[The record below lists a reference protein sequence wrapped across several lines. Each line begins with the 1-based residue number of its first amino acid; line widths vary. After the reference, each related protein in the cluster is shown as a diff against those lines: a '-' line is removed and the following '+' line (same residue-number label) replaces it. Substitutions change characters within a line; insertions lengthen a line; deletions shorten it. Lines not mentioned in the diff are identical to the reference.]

1 MPGYPERTAG
11 ASRNALFREPPLK
24 WAKRAGLGLV
34 RALQPGRISQ
44 VPLNIWLWVVALVEP
59 GAGLPDPEAA
69 PMAFQ
74 GVCGIARDLSVVTLL
89 RAHCRGLYPS
99 AHVGPIKWWSPPE
112 HCVLFFD
119 EFHIASRLKRQMRQ
133 GRHTVTFDRDF
144 DAVIVACAEPRD
156 GKWPVTWIT
165 PKIMHAYADMH
176 DAGFAHSFEV
186 WNEAG
191 ELVGGGFGVAAGGV
205 FIIESQFSRETNTSK
220 MGCTSLA
227 YHLVAVG
234 LRHGQRQGTDADHP
248 RHGVPLHFA
257 GGLPRP
263 PRGGRPD
270 AGQARPL
277 GGRSRPQDG
286 RSLGSEGSRSQN
298 SDGRLIRSVGRR
310 VEFRPTAADRAS
322 SLRGAKRRS
331 NPVATKK
338 ETGLLRCAR
347 NDGQRNIE
355 DRRRDQRVSSRP
367 MASRIALVP
376 QEPPS
381 SHGRRSPLA

>member
-1 MPGYPERTAG
+1 MQPDASTALAPSPSADIPSGRRER
-11 ASRNALFREPPLK
+11 REALFREPPLK

-44 VPLNIWLWVVALVEP
+44 VPLNIWLWLVALVEP

-227 YHLVAVG
+227 YHLARWGFAMANGKGPTPTILDMGFRCISRADYLTRLAAVG
-234 LRHGQRQGTDADHP
+234 QTPVKPGRWEVEADLKT
-248 RHGVPLHFA
+248 V
-257 GGLPRP
+257 
-263 PRGGRPD
+263 
-270 AGQARPL
+270 
-277 GGRSRPQDG
+277 
-286 RSLGSEGSRSQN
+286 
-298 SDGRLIRSVGRR
+298 
-310 VEFRPTAADRAS
+310 AAWDPKAA
-322 SLRGAKRRS
+322 GAKTS
-331 NPVATKK
+331 TTKTATA
-338 ETGLLRCAR
+338 G
-347 NDGQRNIE
+347 
-355 DRRRDQRVSSRP
+355 
-367 MASRIALVP
+367 
-376 QEPPS
+376 
-381 SHGRRSPLA
+381 